1 MSRVTALSLGV
12 IYGDRRLGSS
22 SLSPPAR
29 AGLGRFP
36 ETTAGARSRSC
47 LVPFRFAIRSR
58 AALRCSR
65 SQGNDGSKN
74 QVEDIVKHPIKR
86 KANKLTAN
94 RVKGISISD
103 PDYMTMAPV
112 VEPFDGV
119 WSGQIA
125 RLRFYDSSQ

>member
-1 MSRVTALSLGV
+1 M
-12 IYGDRRLGSS
+12 
-22 SLSPPAR
+22 
-29 AGLGRFP
+29 
-36 ETTAGARSRSC
+36 
-47 LVPFRFAIRSR
+47 
-58 AALRCSR
+58 
-65 SQGNDGSKN
+65 
-74 QVEDIVKHPIKR
+74 KHPIKR

>member
-1 MSRVTALSLGV
+1 
-12 IYGDRRLGSS
+12 
-22 SLSPPAR
+22 
-29 AGLGRFP
+29 
-36 ETTAGARSRSC
+36 
-47 LVPFRFAIRSR
+47 
-58 AALRCSR
+58 
-65 SQGNDGSKN
+65 
-74 QVEDIVKHPIKR
+74 VEDIVKHPKKR

-125 RLRFYDSSQ
+125 RLRFYDSSQWVQAFLAPGNNDSLVGTTNNPTLMKMLFLARDNGRVIEGYTASGVIGFIDY